1 MDMTTMRTACTST
14 ERILGA
20 VDIDQYDR
28 ATPCTEWSVR
38 DLVNHV
44 LGTLAL
50 GAALLSDTPPTV
62 KMAPG
67 VLPDVD
73 LVGADPLKTYRLG
86 AEELVAAAGGDAL
99 ARMHATPLGE
109 MPGSLLGGFTTLD
122 IAVHG
127 WDLARATG
135 QSAELDDALAA
146 DVLAFARQTITDDG
160 RAPRIGPE
168 LTAAPGASVTD
179 QLVAFLGR
187 EP

>member
-1 MDMTTMRTACTST
+1 
-14 ERILGA
+14 
-20 VDIDQYDR
+20 
-28 ATPCTEWSVR
+28 
-38 DLVNHV
+38 
-44 LGTLAL
+44 
-50 GAALLSDTPPTV
+50 
-62 KMAPG
+62 
-67 VLPDVD
+67 
-73 LVGADPLKTYRLG
+73 LG
-86 AEELVAAAGGDAL
+86 AEELLAAAGGDAL